1 MGNIEATLITIIS
14 LSTPMV
20 FAVLGE
26 TISEKVGV
34 VNLSLEGSLL
44 ITALVGFAVSVISG
58 YALIG
63 FVSAGFVGGIIA
75 ASLSI
80 CDVKLKM
87 NQIAV
92 GFVLTIFLA
101 KLSSYLGQEYVR
113 VPGPYLPS
121 MKLPLVS
128 DIPVLGEVL
137 FGENIVVLAAIIS
150 VPIIW
155 YFLYKTK
162 YGLQLRAVG
171 ENPYSAEARGINVE
185 KTKFLYTIIGGILIG
200 FGGAAFSLH
209 AKFGWSDGHTTNY
222 GWIALA
228 IVIFGGWNPVR
239 CVSGVYMFGALQ
251 ALAFK
256 LQSVTLGLSQVLPLI
271 PFPLMIL
278 SLVAI
283 QIANQRDVKWM
294 PRFIKVMILGNQP
307 QSLGV
312 TFNKDG

>member
-1 MGNIEATLITIIS
+1 
-14 LSTPMV
+14 
-20 FAVLGE
+20 
-26 TISEKVGV
+26 
-34 VNLSLEGSLL
+34 
-44 ITALVGFAVSVISG
+44 
-58 YALIG
+58 
-63 FVSAGFVGGIIA
+63 
-75 ASLSI
+75 
-80 CDVKLKM
+80 M

-185 KTKFLYTIIGGILIG
+185 KTKFLYTTIGGILIG

-278 SLVAI
+278 TLVAI

>member
-101 KLSSYLGQEYVR
+101 KLSSYLGKEYVR

-137 FGENIVVLAAIIS
+137 FGENIVVLADIIS

-185 KTKFLYTIIGGILIG
+185 KTKFLYTTIGGILIG

-278 SLVAI
+278 TLVAI

>member
-1 MGNIEATLITIIS
+1 MGNIEATLITVIS

-44 ITALVGFAVSVISG
+44 ITALVAFAVSVISG

-63 FVSAGFVGGIIA
+63 FVAAGVVGGLIA

-80 CDVKLKM
+80 CDIKLKM

-113 VPGPYLPS
+113 VPGPYLPNI
-121 MKLPLVS
+121 KLYLVS
-128 DIPVLGEVL
+128 EIPILGKVL
-137 FGENIVVLAAIIS
+137 FGENIVVFLAIIA
-150 VPIIW
+150 VPIAW

-162 YGLQLRAVG
+162 YGLELRAVG
-171 ENPYSAEARGINVE
+171 ENPYSADARGINVAR
-185 KTKFLYTIIGGILIG
+185 TKFLYTTIGGILIG
-200 FGGAAFSLH
+200 LGGAAFSLH

-222 GWIALA
+222 GWIVLA
-228 IVIFGGWNPVR
+228 IVIFGGWNPIR

-251 ALAFK
+251 VLAFK

-278 SLVAI
+278 TLVGI

-294 PRFIKVMILGNQP
+294 PRFVRVMILGNQP
-307 QSLGV
+307 QSLGI

>member
-1 MGNIEATLITIIS
+1 LGNIEATIITIIS

-63 FVSAGFVGGIIA
+63 FVAAGFVGGFVA

-80 CDVKLKM
+80 CDIKLKM

-101 KLSSYLGQEYVR
+101 KLSSYLGQQYVR
-113 VPGPYLPS
+113 VPGPYLPGIDVPI
-121 MKLPLVS
+121 LS
-128 DIPVLGEVL
+128 DIPILGKIL
-137 FGENIVVLAAIIS
+137 FGENIVVLLAIIA
-150 VPIIW
+150 VPLTW
-155 YFLYKTK
+155 YFLYKTR
-162 YGLQLRAVG
+162 YGLDLRAVG
-171 ENPYSAEARGINVE
+171 ENPYSADARGINVE
-185 KTKFLYTIIGGILIG
+185 RTKFLYTTIGGILIG
-200 FGGAAFSLH
+200 LGGAAFSLH

-239 CVSGVYMFGALQ
+239 CVSGVYMFGLLQ

-256 LQSVTLGLSQVLPLI
+256 LQAVTLGLSQVLPLI

-278 SLVAI
+278 TLVGI
-283 QIANQRDVKWM
+283 QIVNQRDVKWI

>member
-75 ASLSI
+75 ACLSI

-185 KTKFLYTIIGGILIG
+185 KTKFLYTTIGGILIG

-278 SLVAI
+278 TLVAI

-312 TFNKDG
+312 TYNKDG

>member
-137 FGENIVVLAAIIS
+137 FGENIVVLAAIMS

-185 KTKFLYTIIGGILIG
+185 KTKFLYTTIGGILIG
-200 FGGAAFSLH
+200 FGGAAFSSH

-228 IVIFGGWNPVR
+228 IVIFCGWNPVR
-239 CVSGVYMFGALQ
+239 CVSGGYMFGALQ

-278 SLVAI
+278 TLVAI

>member
-113 VPGPYLPS
+113 GPGPYLPS

-137 FGENIVVLAAIIS
+137 FGENIVVLAAIMS

-185 KTKFLYTIIGGILIG
+185 KTKFLYTTIGGILIG

-278 SLVAI
+278 TLVAI

>member
-14 LSTPMV
+14 LSTPLV
-20 FAVLGE
+20 LAVLGE
-26 TISEKVGV
+26 TITEKVGV

-44 ITALVGFAVSVISG
+44 MTALVAFVVSVLSG

-63 FVSAGFVGGIIA
+63 FVAAGAVGGLVA
-75 ASLSI
+75 ACLSF
-80 CDVKLKM
+80 CDLKLKM

-92 GFVLTIFLA
+92 GFVLTIFLS

-113 VPGPYLPS
+113 VPGPYLPG
-121 MKLPLVS
+121 MNLPLVS

-137 FGENIVVLAAIIS
+137 FGENIVVLLTIIA
-150 VPIIW
+150 VPIVW
-155 YFLYKTK
+155 WFLYKTK

-171 ENPYSAEARGINVE
+171 ENPYSADARGIDVAR
-185 KTKFLYTIIGGILIG
+185 TKFLYTTIGGILIG

-222 GWIALA
+222 GWIVLA
-228 IVIFGGWNPVR
+228 IVIFGGWNPIR
-239 CVSGVYMFGALQ
+239 CVAGVYMFGSLQ

-278 SLVAI
+278 TLVGI
-283 QIANQRDVKWM
+283 QIANQKDVKWM
-294 PRFIKVMILGNQP
+294 PGFIKVLILGNQP
-307 QSLGV
+307 QSLGI
-312 TFNKDG
+312 TYKKDS

>member
-185 KTKFLYTIIGGILIG
+185 KTKFLYTTIGGILIG

-209 AKFGWSDGHTTNY
+209 SKFGWSDGHTTNY

-228 IVIFGGWNPVR
+228 IVIFGGWYRVGW
-239 CVSGVYMFGALQ
+239 VSGVYMFGALQ

-278 SLVAI
+278 TLVAI

>member
-1 MGNIEATLITIIS
+1 LGNIEATLITVIS

-34 VNLSLEGSLL
+34 VNLSLEGTLL
-44 ITALVGFAVSVISG
+44 ITALVAFAVSVISG

-63 FVSAGFVGGIIA
+63 FAAAGVVGGLIA

-113 VPGPYLPS
+113 VPGPYLPNI
-121 MKLPLVS
+121 KLPLVS
-128 DIPVLGEVL
+128 GIPVLGEIL
-137 FGENIVVLAAIIS
+137 FGENIVVVLAIIA
-150 VPIIW
+150 VPITW

-162 YGLQLRAVG
+162 YGLELRAVG
-171 ENPYSAEARGINVE
+171 ENPYSADARGINVVR
-185 KTKFLYTIIGGILIG
+185 TKFLYTTIGGILIG
-200 FGGAAFSLH
+200 LGGAAFSLH

-228 IVIFGGWNPVR
+228 IVIFGGWNPFR
-239 CVSGVYMFGALQ
+239 CVAGVYMFGALQ
-251 ALAFK
+251 ILAFK
-256 LQSVTLGLSQVLPLI
+256 LQSITLGLSQVLPLI

-278 SLVAI
+278 TLVGI

-294 PRFIKVMILGNQP
+294 PGFIKVLVLGNQP
-307 QSLGV
+307 QSLGIA
-312 TFNKDG
+312 FKKDN

>member
-1 MGNIEATLITIIS
+1 M
-14 LSTPMV
+14 
-20 FAVLGE
+20 
-26 TISEKVGV
+26 
-34 VNLSLEGSLL
+34 
-44 ITALVGFAVSVISG
+44 
-58 YALIG
+58 
-63 FVSAGFVGGIIA
+63 
-75 ASLSI
+75 
-80 CDVKLKM
+80 
-87 NQIAV
+87 
-92 GFVLTIFLA
+92 
-101 KLSSYLGQEYVR
+101 
-113 VPGPYLPS
+113 
-121 MKLPLVS
+121 
-128 DIPVLGEVL
+128 
-137 FGENIVVLAAIIS
+137 
-150 VPIIW
+150 
-155 YFLYKTK
+155 
-162 YGLQLRAVG
+162 
-171 ENPYSAEARGINVE
+171 
-185 KTKFLYTIIGGILIG
+185 IG

-209 AKFGWSDGHTTNY
+209 SKFGWSDGHTTNY

-278 SLVAI
+278 TLVAI

>member
-128 DIPVLGEVL
+128 DIPFLGEVL
-137 FGENIVVLAAIIS
+137 FGENIVVLAAIMS

-185 KTKFLYTIIGGILIG
+185 KTKFLYTTIGGILIG

-251 ALAFK
+251 VLAFK

-278 SLVAI
+278 TLVAI

>member
-1 MGNIEATLITIIS
+1 MGNFEATLITIIS

-44 ITALVGFAVSVISG
+44 LTALVGFAVSVISG

-63 FVSAGFVGGIIA
+63 FLAAGATGGLIA
-75 ASLSI
+75 ASLSV

-121 MKLPLVS
+121 IKLPLVS
-128 DIPVLGEVL
+128 EIPVLGEVL
-137 FGENIVVLAAIIS
+137 FGQNIVVLLAIIA
-150 VPIIW
+150 VPITW
-155 YFLYKTK
+155 GFLYRTK
-162 YGLQLRAVG
+162 YGLELRAVG
-171 ENPYSAEARGINVE
+171 ENPYSADARGINVAR
-185 KTKFLYTIIGGILIG
+185 TKFIYTTIGGILIG
-200 FGGAAFSLH
+200 LGGAAFSLH

-239 CVSGVYMFGALQ
+239 CVAGVYMFGALQ
-251 ALAFK
+251 VLAFK
-256 LQSVTLGLSQVLPLI
+256 LQAVTLGLSQVLPLI

-278 SLVAI
+278 TLIGI
-283 QIANQRDVKWM
+283 QIANQRDVKWI
-294 PRFIKVMILGNQP
+294 PRFVKVMILGNQP
-307 QSLGV
+307 QSLGI

>member
-137 FGENIVVLAAIIS
+137 FGENIVVLAAIMS

-185 KTKFLYTIIGGILIG
+185 KTKFLYTTIGGILIG

-209 AKFGWSDGHTTNY
+209 SKFGWSDGHTTNY

-278 SLVAI
+278 TLVAI